1 MCSSAAEECSDHC
14 GSLLLLQLGI
24 APTSF
29 CSISVVDRDMLF
41 VRVQTAKRQPDC
53 SIRFTVMGVTVSRH
67 KNKGTNIDFIFMV
80 FCQGLFLLRFVNEA
94 EPVSQAKMKRPE

>member
-24 APTSF
+24 APTSYY
-29 CSISVVDRDMLF
+29 SISFVGRDMLF

-53 SIRFTVMGVTVSRH
+53 SIRFKVIGVMVSRH
-67 KNKGTNIDFIFMV
+67 KNKGTNIDFIFML
-80 FCQGLFLLRFVNEA
+80 FCQGLFPLRFVNEA
-94 EPVSQAKMKRPE
+94 QPVSQAEMKRPE